1 MRIAWYCLLFLV
13 FVPVNAQ
20 TDAPQDAQQGR
31 ILSLENA
38 WNQALQVKDEKAL
51 DQLLSAA
58 FIDIECEGTLTN
70 KAAYMASVKVGTW
83 QLARIV
89 NESMKVQFYG
99 RSAVVI
105 GVYLEI
111 GTRNGKPYSHHQRF
125 YDTWIN
131 RNGTWQCVSSQST
144 LILQQ

>member
-1 MRIAWYCLLFLV
+1 MRIAGYWFLLFV
-13 FVPVNAQ
+13 FVSGNAPAG
-20 TDAPQDAQQGR
+20 TPQDVQLGR

-51 DQLLSAA
+51 DQLLDRA
-58 FIDIECEGTLTN
+58 FIDIECDGTLTN
-70 KAAYMASVKVGTW
+70 KAEYMANIKAPTV

-111 GTRNGKPYSHHQRF
+111 GTRNGNPYSHRQRF

-131 RNGTWQCVSSQST
+131 RNGTWLCVSSQST
-144 LILQQ
+144 LILH